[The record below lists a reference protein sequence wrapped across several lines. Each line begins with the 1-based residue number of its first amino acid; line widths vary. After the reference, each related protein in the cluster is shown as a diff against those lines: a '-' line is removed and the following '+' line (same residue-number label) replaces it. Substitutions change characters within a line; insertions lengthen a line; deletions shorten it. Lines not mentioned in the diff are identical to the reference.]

1 MLSVECIRN
10 FRLEK
15 LEHSFQHQNRDFVF
29 LVNQSIEEDLS
40 IKKHISSVK
49 KSLTAVLDDDSGA
62 VESSDRISLVTFAKD
77 SKRIFSLVEK
87 DKNFTQLR
95 N

>member
-1 MLSVECIRN
+1 M
-10 FRLEK
+10 
-15 LEHSFQHQNRDFVF
+15 
-29 LVNQSIEEDLS
+29 
-40 IKKHISSVK
+40 KKHIISVK